1 LNTQLEAD
9 RPKYTGKDNPEQQEL
24 ASRILNAEWVLLFL
38 ERDIPLKEYEIR
50 RLELEKIDASINN

>member
-1 LNTQLEAD
+1 
-9 RPKYTGKDNPEQQEL
+9 
-24 ASRILNAEWVLLFL
+24 LLFL